1 MLKTIEFPAF
11 SQTWIDSTTPLI
23 RKQKDVQ
30 QQMNE
35 LLSEPVREII
45 QNFYDLNDSL
55 KQGIKKE
62 FEFYQRLKTFDDN
75 TIRQLNLDK
84 QEFAKLDNIYVNL
97 KNRQSQYKQ
106 LKNNV
111 IDTISELQSIIKAT
125 PALWKESTQLNK
137 IKRNINRNLNHII
150 ALSQESNW
158 ILSIII
164 DTQCSERSEVYDSAH
179 KALEALWE

>member
-1 MLKTIEFPAF
+1 MLKTIEIPTF
-11 SQTWIDSTTPLI
+11 SQTWINSTTPLI
-23 RKQKDVQ
+23 RKKNDVQ

-35 LLSEPVREII
+35 LLEEPVREII
-45 QNFYDLNDSL
+45 RNFHDLNDSL

-75 TIRQLNLDK
+75 TIQQLNVDK
-84 QEFAKLDNIYVNL
+84 REFARLDNVYVNL
-97 KNRQSQYKQ
+97 KNRQSQYKEF
-106 LKNNV
+106 KNNV
-111 IDTISELQSIIKAT
+111 IDTIAELQSIIKAT

-137 IKRNINRNLNHII
+137 VKRNINRNLNHII
-150 ALSQESNW
+150 ALSQESSW

-164 DTQCSERSEVYDSAH
+164 DTQCSERSDVYDSAH